1 MKRIALFL
9 GLAMMATL
17 MVSCGNNRNAN
28 AQTPTTSIKE
38 TPTGDDE
45 LDLVDWDKPS
55 YLIENGDTISVWWYG
70 NNCVYCESNYGG
82 IYEEVSDCYDELHRP
97 KSYNLVLNSGNIHYI
112 SRSYTYNPDKT
123 SVGEGTSGTEGY
135 DSFTEFLELGYY
147 LDDDCLYDTLI
158 EYYEG
163 EVYWEDAVQE
173 GSDAVEQDPR
183 DHLELQ
189 KRVWKR
195 YETTGDGFRVKEKLV
210 EWMKEGKFNYAD
222 RTLYAYDAEGRLEV
236 EEEFFLLD
244 GESTPSRKQTYEY
257 DANGHLVRKMNYSF
271 GEFYDYTLYE
281 YLPNGLLLS
290 KKVYKADGM
299 LDEGRTLT
307 RSYDGNCCTETTAE
321 DVQTITCYEYKS
333 EK

>member
-135 DSFTEFLELGYY
+135 DSFTEYLELGYY
-147 LDDDCLYDTLI
+147 LDEACLYDTLVQ
-158 EYYEG
+158 YYEG
-163 EVYWEDAVQE
+163 EFFWDDVIEEDPNEVN
-173 GSDAVEQDPR
+173 QDPKTR
-183 DHLELQ
+183 LEL
-189 KRVWKR
+189 KRSVSKR
-195 YETTGDGFRVKEKLV
+195 YESTADGYRLKEMEELQM
-210 EWMKEGKFNYAD
+210 EAGEFNYGD
-222 RTLYAYDAEGRLEV
+222 RTEYEYDADGRVSFEQ
-236 EEEFFLLD
+236 FYFLKKGQQPTLS
-244 GESTPSRKQTYEY
+244 GKVTYEY
-257 DANGHLVRKMNYSF
+257 DANGHLTCKKNYSY
-271 GEFYDYTLYE
+271 GEFCKYTLYE

-290 KKVYKADGM
+290 KKTYKADGTF
-299 LDEGRTLT
+299 DEGVTY
-307 RSYDGNCCTETTAE
+307 SYKGNSRTETTSE
-321 DVQTITCYEYKS
+321 GEQTVTYYEYKS
-333 EK
+333 VG